1 MNLPNLMRTISKR
14 LCPLFLLLCIS
25 FSQAQSEIQR
35 VRIDF
40 ENPDGYTR
48 HLLLGF
54 VPDNS
59 ASDDFDYGYDALNID
74 DLPDDLNWIIEDDR
88 YVIQGVGE
96 FNTSKYYPL
105 GMFLTNTGDISISL
119 AELENF
125 EEEIDVY
132 LYDLESNTYSLLNEV
147 NFDKNL
153 SANTYLDRFYIT
165 FSNTAHVDIIYNN
178 LLSTSDDELSNLKIW
193 HTNLKNILHVNGI
206 TNSSEAILSLY
217 NMEGKKLVE
226 EKITSESYS
235 LNTSEISSG
244 IYIVKIN
251 SDSFL
256 HSTKVC
262 ISN

>member
-1 MNLPNLMRTISKR
+1 MRTISK
-14 LCPLFLLLCIS
+14 LPYLLFLLFCIN

-40 ENPDGYTR
+40 ENTDGYTR

-59 ASDDFDYGYDALNID
+59 ASDGFDYGYDALNND
-74 DLPDDLNWIIEDDR
+74 DLEDDLNWIIDDGR
-88 YVIQGVGE
+88 YIIQGVGA
-96 FNTSKYYPL
+96 FNSNKYYPL

-119 AELENF
+119 TELENF
-125 EEEIDVY
+125 ENEIDVY
-132 LYDLESNTYSLLNEV
+132 LYDLESNTYALLNET

-153 SANTYLDRFYIT
+153 SANTYLNRFYIT
-165 FSNTAHVDIIYNN
+165 FSNSAHIEISNN
-178 LLSTSDDELSNLKIW
+178 SLLSTNDNESGNLKIW
-193 HTNLKNILHVNGI
+193 HSNHNDLLHINGKTI
-206 TNSSEAILSLY
+206 FTDTTLSLY

-226 EKITSESYS
+226 EKITNKSYS
-235 LNTSEISSG
+235 LDTSTISKG

-251 SDSFL
+251 SDTFS

-262 ISN
+262 ITD